1 MTVFKIGQ
9 TFERVA
15 PHGDVNI
22 VTISRTEHIAYH
34 QDLESRGYKY
44 RDLEPTEDSFAG
56 MTRKGLIDAEN
67 IVDEAAKVQE
77 KLESFELPDVPASSP
92 KPRVHRGPG
101 DSVCTSC
108 EG

>member
-1 MTVFKIGQ
+1 MTTFKIGQ

-15 PHGDVNI
+15 PTGDVNI

-44 RDLEPTEDSFAG
+44 RDLEPADDSFGG
-56 MTRKGLIDAEN
+56 MTRKGLITAEN

-77 KLESFELPDVPASSP
+77 KLESFELPEVDSGKAAA
-92 KPRVHRGPG
+92 PRVHVGG
-101 DSVCTSC
+101 STCTSC